1 LGIGIIPD
9 SLLHVGLGTP
19 AGLRIGYQDTSVNY
33 YDADTHNFRTG
44 DGTQAIT
51 VDANLNLTVA
61 GLAGTGTEMVVAD
74 GWGTLSRQPIGSGP
88 QGPAGADGAP
98 GAPGLDGAAGPQG
111 PAGPTAVST
120 DAGNTST
127 LGTDGLI
134 YTPTGAIIL
143 PATLAEAAAGTINT
157 AFLSPETGVPKDAPG
172 MTGAALLPGGAD
184 ALRPAAPVPGMLR
197 WNTDPASLN
206 GNRVEVYDSVYP
218 AWRQLEYASQ
228 PQVTTTYTVQQ
239 GEWLSGAILCD
250 DFIVPAG
257 VTASVIGS
265 LYVYATG
272 DVSIQGTLNGNE
284 LGTMGA
290 ASFAT
295 GCPIGLQIYVGPGFG
310 IGGGSTTT
318 GGRRYTPQ
326 LSLAG
331 SGGAG
336 GFCANGTG
344 SDTAGSSGLGGA
356 SGASL
361 LIRAQ
366 GSITVEGTG
375 SIGMS
380 GGPGQIFD
388 RASNMVVTGP
398 GGGSGGVVIFH
409 ANGNCTNIGTIYA
422 RGGYG
427 EGPHKGGCGGGGGGG
442 GIVILQS
449 DFGTSSLGYLD
460 VAGGPG
466 APGVAATIGGGGGG
480 GCGGRG
486 GDSGAGAV
494 ADGSAGE
501 GGFYA
506 KFGSPF

>member
-1 LGIGIIPD
+1 
-9 SLLHVGLGTP
+9 
-19 AGLRIGYQDTSVNY
+19 
-33 YDADTHNFRTG
+33 
-44 DGTQAIT
+44 
-51 VDANLNLTVA
+51 
-61 GLAGTGTEMVVAD
+61 
-74 GWGTLSRQPIGSGP
+74 
-88 QGPAGADGAP
+88 
-98 GAPGLDGAAGPQG
+98 
-111 PAGPTAVST
+111 
-120 DAGNTST
+120 
-127 LGTDGLI
+127 
-134 YTPTGAIIL
+134 
-143 PATLAEAAAGTINT
+143 
-157 AFLSPETGVPKDAPG
+157 
-172 MTGAALLPGGAD
+172 
-184 ALRPAAPVPGMLR
+184 MLR

-336 GFCANGTG
+336 VFCANGTG

-427 EGPHKGGCGGGGGGG
+427 EGPHNGGCGGGGGGG